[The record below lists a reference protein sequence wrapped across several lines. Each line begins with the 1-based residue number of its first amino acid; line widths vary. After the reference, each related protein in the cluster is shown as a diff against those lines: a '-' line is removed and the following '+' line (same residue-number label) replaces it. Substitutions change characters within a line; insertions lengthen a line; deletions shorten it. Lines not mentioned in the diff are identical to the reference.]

1 MFFRPE
7 AISLMLAYAVW
18 CGAGFYIGLEVL

>member
-7 AISLMLAYAVW
+7 RIVFMLAYALW